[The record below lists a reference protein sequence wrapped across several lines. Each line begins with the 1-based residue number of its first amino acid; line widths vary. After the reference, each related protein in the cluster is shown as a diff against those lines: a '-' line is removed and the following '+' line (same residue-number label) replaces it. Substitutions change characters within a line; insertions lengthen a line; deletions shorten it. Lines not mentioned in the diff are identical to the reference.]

1 MQPRTCGVACGCV
14 EGLDGSSRWHELLRG
29 SNPFFFA
36 WRPCVAYLALIQAPA
51 DYLGVDLFTLA
62 FSLRLGTD
70 CLGAA
75 LRQLRV

>member
-1 MQPRTCGVACGCV
+1 MVLHVVAWKGWMEAAVGTNYCEV
-14 EGLDGSSRWHELLRG
+14 AIL
-29 SNPFFFA
+29 FFA

-62 FSLRLGTD
+62 FSPRLGTD